1 MKIYPNRL
9 ERASISFEVK
19 IRILKHVEYQNSS
32 NNCQGS
38 TLLLSSKGCVNHF
51 TILRQRTISK
61 TSNGVV
67 GSI

>member
-1 MKIYPNRL
+1 MNSETCWIP
-9 ERASISFEVK
+9 
-19 IRILKHVEYQNSS
+19 NSS

-38 TLLLSSKGCVNHF
+38 TMLLSSKGCVNHF